1 MNKQENALQKKA
13 KKNVFS
19 FKQKT
24 NKKINLTW
32 LTYQPQKLTDRRQN
46 ISISEI
52 QWISQGISYS
62 WAELIQLSDKCKTTT
77 LIECI

>member
-13 KKNVFS
+13 KKKS
-19 FKQKT
+19 FPLSKKQT
-24 NKKINLTW
+24 KKINLTW

>member
-1 MNKQENALQKKA
+1 MHYKKKQKKKFFPLS
-13 KKNVFS
+13 KK
-19 FKQKT
+19 QT
-24 NKKINLTW
+24 KKINLTW

>member
-24 NKKINLTW
+24 NKKNQFNLVDISASE
-32 LTYQPQKLTDRRQN
+32 TD
-46 ISISEI
+46 
-52 QWISQGISYS
+52 
-62 WAELIQLSDKCKTTT
+62 
-77 LIECI
+77 

>member
-13 KKNVFS
+13 KKKKFFPLS
-19 FKQKT
+19 KKQT
-24 NKKINLTW
+24 KKINLTW

-62 WAELIQLSDKCKTTT
+62 
-77 LIECI
+77 

>member
-1 MNKQENALQKKA
+1 MSFLYIDLQVTFSSWKEMNKQENALQKKA
-13 KKNVFS
+13 KKKS
-19 FKQKT
+19 FPLSKKQT
-24 NKKINLTW
+24 KKINLTW

-62 WAELIQLSDKCKTTT
+62 
-77 LIECI
+77 

>member
-62 WAELIQLSDKCKTTT
+62 
-77 LIECI
+77 

>member
-1 MNKQENALQKKA
+1 MFFPLSKKQ
-13 KKNVFS
+13 
-19 FKQKT
+19 T
-24 NKKINLTW
+24 KKINLTW

-62 WAELIQLSDKCKTTT
+62 
-77 LIECI
+77 

>member
-13 KKNVFS
+13 KKKVFS

-24 NKKINLTW
+24 NKQKINLTW

-62 WAELIQLSDKCKTTT
+62 
-77 LIECI
+77 